1 MSRAG
6 TMPLEMQE
14 NRQNKLLSQ
23 IVSGTVWTEATNVPI
38 IQDKGTYPI
47 TKVLESLEVDNVLD
61 KQAREMNISLY
72 QIMQHLS
79 ETIVSSVQ
87 LLYTLSFTPQIE
99 EQDIWLEM
107 PPRSVKN
114 TVMNVQYMGRGEP
127 PEFPDEFWEE

>member
-23 IVSGTVWTEATNVPI
+23 MVSGTVWTEATNVPM
-38 IQDKGTYPI
+38 IQDKGTYPF

-87 LLYTLSFTPQIE
+87 LLFSLSFTSRIE

>member
-38 IQDKGTYPI
+38 IQDKGTYPF